1 MMAGS
6 KAKLPTYRCG
16 AVRRARV
23 RRHIGAV
30 RWVRVRWQYV
40 VDAALGV
47 SLAGL
52 FVFGGMTVSPLLA
65 VAQTLPLAWRRR
77 APGAVLGVV
86 GLATAAHMSMGMSRT
101 AGYMPVLLAIY
112 TAAASRS
119 AVVRWGLCGLTAVV
133 VAAAGTLHR
142 DLVEG
147 VLPAVAA
154 SAVAWLAG
162 AERSRHLRERTA
174 LVAES
179 TRLRLEQRIADAE
192 LAAAADRER
201 LARRLHDTLAHTVTV
216 MLIQTEAL
224 RSTARLEPVDVDR
237 VDRVLGAGRDAL
249 AEVRGAIA
257 ELDSRE
263 TSASADDLA
272 ERLDQLRAAG
282 LDLSAAL
289 PEGLAGLP
297 APVLAVVHRL
307 IGEASTNALRHG
319 GPGTRLDLRVEQD
332 TGRVTVSMVSD
343 RGRGADGGRA
353 GAGYGL
359 RSLARDVETFGG
371 TLVYGPSEGRSWSVV
386 ATFPL
391 LGSA

>member
-1 MMAGS
+1 MDA
-6 KAKLPTYRCG
+6 A
-16 AVRRARV
+16 RR
-23 RRHIGAV
+23 
-30 RWVRVRWQYV
+30 VRVRWQYV

-119 AVVRWGLCGLTAVV
+119 AAVRWGLCGLTVV
-133 VAAAGTLHR
+133 VVAGTLHR

-147 VLPAVAA
+147 ALPAVAV

-192 LAAAADRER
+192 MAAAADRER

-263 TSASADDLA
+263 VSASADDLA

-297 APVLAVVHRL
+297 APMLAVVHRL

-343 RGRGADGGRA
+343 RGRGAGGARA

-359 RSLARDVETFGG
+359 RSLAQDVETFGG
-371 TLVYGPSEGRSWSVV
+371 TLVYGPLEGRSWSVV

-391 LGSA
+391 LGSL

>member
-1 MMAGS
+1 MDA
-6 KAKLPTYRCG
+6 
-16 AVRRARV
+16 ARW
-23 RRHIGAV
+23 G
-30 RWVRVRWQYV
+30 RVRWQYV

-119 AVVRWGLCGLTAVV
+119 AAVRWGLCGLTVV
-133 VAAAGTLHR
+133 VVAGTLHR

-147 VLPAVAA
+147 ALPAVAV

-192 LAAAADRER
+192 MAAAADRER

-263 TSASADDLA
+263 VSASADDLA

-297 APVLAVVHRL
+297 APMLAVVHRL
-307 IGEASTNALRHG
+307 IGEAATNALRHG

-343 RGRGADGGRA
+343 RGRGAGGARA

-371 TLVYGPSEGRSWSVV
+371 TLVYGPLEGRSWSVV

-391 LGSA
+391 LGSP